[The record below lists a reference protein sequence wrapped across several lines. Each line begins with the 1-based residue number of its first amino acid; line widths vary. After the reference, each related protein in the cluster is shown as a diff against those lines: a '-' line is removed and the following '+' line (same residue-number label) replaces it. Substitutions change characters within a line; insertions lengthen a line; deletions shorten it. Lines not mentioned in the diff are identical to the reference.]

1 MNIRTTIQL
10 GISKGLR
17 STLIPAALFAPLML
31 ATLSDAHAGSREQ
44 AKRMHDRIAGVPP
57 TSQVLDTMAALIEAD
72 DDLAAARMAMEN
84 PSFYDVTLKNMAAPW
99 TNEAQSVFVPL
110 NDYTATVIG
119 LVRDDADFRSVLYD
133 DVVYVGNGSL
143 NLPPYSLRN
152 NDHYEELER
161 EGHHLKDALIPLS
174 QSTAAGDDSLPFEAT
189 AGIMTTRAAA
199 QAFFSAGTNR
209 AMLRF
214 TLMNH
219 LCNDLEQ
226 LNDTTRAPDRIRQD
240 VSRSPGGDSRIF
252 LNSCVGCHSGMDP
265 LAQAYAYY
273 DFEYDMDT
281 DPDAQ
286 NGVLVYNTANDPDTG
301 TRVQGKYLINST
313 TFEYGFVT
321 TNDRWDNYWREG
333 QNYNLGW
340 SNPGNPSVGGNGAKT
355 MGMELAN
362 SAAFASCQV
371 KKVFKTVCLR
381 DPVDA
386 ADRNQISSMTASFS
400 GADYNLKQVFAE
412 SASYCKGE

>member
-1 MNIRTTIQL
+1 MNIRTTIQS
-10 GISKGLR
+10 GFSKGLR
-17 STLIPAALFAPLML
+17 ISLIPALLLSTLM
-31 ATLSDAHAGSREQ
+31 DAHAGPREQ

-57 TSQVLDTMAALIEAD
+57 SSEVLDQMATLLED
-72 DDLAAARMAMEN
+72 EDDLAAANLAMDN
-84 PSFYDVTLKNMAAPW
+84 DGFYDVTLKNMVAPW

-119 LVRDDADFRSVLYD
+119 LIRDEADFRSVLYD
-133 DVVYVGNGSL
+133 DVVYVGDSSL
-143 NLPPYSLRN
+143 GLPSYSN
-152 NDHYEELER
+152 TGNAHYEALEN
-161 EGHHLKDALIPLS
+161 EGHPLQTALVRRA
-174 QSTAAGDDSLPFEAT
+174 QSSVSGLPAEAT

-265 LAQAYAYY
+265 LAQAFAYY
-273 DFEYDMDT
+273 DFQYDANT

-286 NGVLVYNTANDPDTG
+286 NGRLVYTDDL
-301 TRVQGKYLINST
+301 VQAKYLINST

-321 TNDRWDNYWREG
+321 TDDRWDNYWRAG
-333 QNYNLGW
+333 QNALLGW
-340 SNPGNPSVGGNGAKT
+340 DNGLSGTGSGAKS
-355 MGMELAN
+355 MGRELAH
-362 SAAFASCQV
+362 SDAFASCQV

-381 DPVDA
+381 DPVDG
-386 ADRNQISSMTASFS
+386 ADRSQINSMTNSFVA
-400 GADYNLKQVFAE
+400 ADYNLKQVFAE

>member
-1 MNIRTTIQL
+1 MNIRTTIQS
-10 GISKGLR
+10 GFSKGLR
-17 STLIPAALFAPLML
+17 ISLIPALLLSTLM
-31 ATLSDAHAGSREQ
+31 DAHAGPREQ

-57 TSQVLDTMAALIEAD
+57 SSEVLDQMATLLED
-72 DDLAAARMAMEN
+72 EDDLAAANLAMDN
-84 PSFYDVTLKNMAAPW
+84 DGFYDVTLKNMVAPW

-119 LVRDDADFRSVLYD
+119 LIRDEADFRSVLYD
-133 DVVYVGNGSL
+133 DVVYVGDSSL
-143 NLPPYSLRN
+143 GLPSYSN
-152 NDHYEELER
+152 TGNAHYEALEN
-161 EGHHLKDALIPLS
+161 EGHPLQTALVRRA
-174 QSTAAGDDSLPFEAT
+174 QSSVSGLPAEAT

-265 LAQAYAYY
+265 LAQAFAYY
-273 DFEYDMDT
+273 DFQYDANT

-286 NGVLVYNTANDPDTG
+286 NGRLVYTDDL
-301 TRVQGKYLINST
+301 VQAKYLINST

-321 TNDRWDNYWREG
+321 TDDRWDNYWRAG
-333 QNYNLGW
+333 QNALLGW
-340 SNPGNPSVGGNGAKT
+340 DNSLSGTGSGAKS
-355 MGMELAN
+355 MGRELAH
-362 SAAFASCQV
+362 SDAFASCQV

-381 DPVDA
+381 DPVDG
-386 ADRNQISSMTASFS
+386 ADRNQISSMTNSFVA
-400 GADYNLKQVFAE
+400 ADYNLKQVFAE

>member
-1 MNIRTTIQL
+1 MNFSTTLQF
-10 GISKGLR
+10 GKSKGLSR
-17 STLIPAALFAPLML
+17 TLISAVLFAPLML
-31 ATLSDAHAGSREQ
+31 AVPDASAAPEDRAQ

-57 TSQVLDTMAALIEAD
+57 TAEVLDAMEALIEAN
-72 DDLAAARMAMEN
+72 DDLAAARLAMEN
-84 PSFYDVTLKNMAAPW
+84 DGFYDVTLKNMVAPW

-119 LVRDDADFRSVLYD
+119 LVRDDADFRTVLYD
-133 DVVYVGNGSL
+133 DVVYIGNPSL
-143 NLPPYSLRN
+143 GLTGYSASDNR
-152 NDHYEELER
+152 HYEELETS
-161 EGHHLKDALIPLS
+161 GHVLQDALVRRA
-174 QSTAAGDDSLPFEAT
+174 QSSLPPNLSSEAT

-265 LAQAYAYY
+265 LAQAFAYY
-273 DFEYDMDT
+273 DFEYDT
-281 DPDAQ
+281 VNDPDAV
-286 NGVLVYNTANDPDTG
+286 NGQLVYNTANDPQTG
-301 TRVQGKYLINST
+301 TRVQGKYLINSS

-321 TNDRWDNYWREG
+321 TDDRWDNYWREG

-340 SNPGNPSVGGNGAKT
+340 SNPEDTTVGGYGAKS
-355 MGMELAN
+355 MGQELAN
-362 SAAFASCQV
+362 SEAFASCQV

-381 DPVDA
+381 DPVDS
-386 ADRNQISSMTASFS
+386 ADRNQIRSMTTSFTSS
-400 GADYNLKQVFAE
+400 GYRLKQVFAE